1 MQLALDHH
9 TKMFAPV
16 PTQAPAQYLLHPAAA
31 AGPPLTPHHHHHHHH
46 LPLGLAG
53 LEYSRPPPPPPLLS
67 TIDNSSSAALSILAR
82 VVCDGQQ
89 RVLEVHQRPPFSYI
103 TLISM
108 AIKASPRKK
117 LTLNEIYTFIM
128 DKFPF
133 YRENRRG
140 WQNSIRHNLSLNEC
154 FVKVAREKDDPPGK
168 GNYWTLAPEFMDA
181 SPELCVKLNRR
192 RRNRRRASSR
202 DESGAGESESEIGSK
217 RPSSTGSAYSEGE
230 DSCLA
235 SPNSPTSSTTSLLT
249 PPCSPNDFVFS
260 ETGATVTTPTSPLS
274 DRCKRFSI
282 ASLLS

>member
-1 MQLALDHH
+1 MQLALNH
-9 TKMFAPV
+9 TKMYAPV
-16 PTQAPAQYLLHPAAA
+16 PAQQPAQYLLHPV
-31 AGPPLTPHHHHHHHH
+31 PPLTPHHHH

-53 LEYSRPPPPPPLLS
+53 LEYTNRPPPPPPLLS

-108 AIKASPRKK
+108 AIKGSPRKK

-154 FVKVAREKDDPPGK
+154 FVKVAREKEDPPGK

-192 RRNRRRASSR
+192 RRNRRRASSTR
-202 DESGAGESESEIGSK
+202 DESADGEGESDIGSK

-230 DSCLA
+230 ESSLP
-235 SPNSPTSSTTSLLT
+235 SPIENSPTSSNASLLT

-260 ETGATVTTPTSPLS
+260 ETGGPVTTPTSPLS